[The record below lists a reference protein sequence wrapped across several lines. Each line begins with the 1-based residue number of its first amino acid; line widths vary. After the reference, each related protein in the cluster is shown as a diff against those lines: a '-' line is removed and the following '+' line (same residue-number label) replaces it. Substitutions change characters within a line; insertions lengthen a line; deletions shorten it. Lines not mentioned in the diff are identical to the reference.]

1 MIGRPTSTTRMGTRF
16 PYTTLFLSIFKR
28 GNHRARKGV
37 ALVLIVTLM
46 ILGLVFKNTIMVS
59 ARGGETIHAEFAQS
73 YGLVDGVTKVKL
85 AGLVVGVVT
94 GVEHTDKGTAMVA
107 MKVDREALD
116 SVGSTPTAR
125 IVPLTILGGQYSV
138 ELHRSEEHTSEL
150 QSLMRLPYA
159 ILCLKKQNK

>member
-1 MIGRPTSTTRMGTRF
+1 MVF
-16 PYTTLFLSIFKR
+16 FFKQKTAYEMR
-28 GNHRARKGV
+28 ISDWSSDV
-37 ALVLIVTLM
+37 CSSDL
-46 ILGLVFKNTIMVS
+46 MVS

-138 ELHRSEEHTSEL
+138 ELHRGGNGTYDGDTIGLARTEMPVEIDRVLEA
-150 QSLMRLPYA
+150 LPSDTR
-159 ILCLKKQNK
+159 KSTQQHGK

>member
-28 GNHRARKGV
+28 GNTRARKGV
-37 ALVLIVTLM
+37 ALVLIVTVM

-85 AGLVVGVVT
+85 AGLVVG
-94 GVEHTDKGTAMVA
+94 
-107 MKVDREALD
+107 
-116 SVGSTPTAR
+116 
-125 IVPLTILGGQYSV
+125 
-138 ELHRSEEHTSEL
+138 SEEHTSEL
-150 QSLMRLPYA
+150 QSLMRISYDVF
-159 ILCLKKQNK
+159 CLKTNKNR

>member
-1 MIGRPTSTTRMGTRF
+1 MVF
-16 PYTTLFLSIFKR
+16 FFKQKTAYEMR
-28 GNHRARKGV
+28 ISDWSSDV
-37 ALVLIVTLM
+37 CSSDL
-46 ILGLVFKNTIMVS
+46 MVS

-116 SVGSTPTAR
+116 PVGSTPTAR
-125 IVPLTILGGQYSV
+125 IVALPILGGQYSV
-138 ELHRSEEHTSEL
+138 ELHRGGTGT
-150 QSLMRLPYA
+150 YA
-159 ILCLKKQNK
+159 GDTHGLARAERPLVSDTVLAALLSGRARRVGRGGYGA